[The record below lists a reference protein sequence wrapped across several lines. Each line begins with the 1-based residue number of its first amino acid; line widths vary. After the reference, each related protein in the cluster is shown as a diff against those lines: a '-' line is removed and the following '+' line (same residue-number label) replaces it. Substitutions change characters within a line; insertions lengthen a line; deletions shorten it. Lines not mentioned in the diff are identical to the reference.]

1 MLELTII
8 AILLLAVSFLTY
20 KLYQF
25 SVIIINVEN
34 AIEDCMEI
42 LNDRQEGIGKILEK
56 DVFFDSVEVRQA
68 IAEIKASQE
77 AIIVVANVLTES
89 VDPKQIEDTSGT

>member
-8 AILLLAVSFLTY
+8 IILLFAVFLLSY

-34 AIEDCMEI
+34 AIEDCMVV
-42 LNDRQEGIGKILEK
+42 LNDRQEAIGKILEK
-56 DVFFDSVEVRQA
+56 DVFFDSVEIRQA
-68 IAEIKASQE
+68 IAEIKSSQD
-77 AIIVVANVLTES
+77 AIIIVANVLTES

>member
-1 MLELTII
+1 
-8 AILLLAVSFLTY
+8 
-20 KLYQF
+20 
-25 SVIIINVEN
+25 
-34 AIEDCMEI
+34 MEI